1 MNKNSEIP
9 VHYSADAWADLGFT
23 PAEAQDLRIR
33 SGMIIALRKFIKE
46 KKLTQAKAAK
56 LLGVTQPRVSD
67 LLNGKIDLFSMGTLV
82 KLLSKAGLE
91 VEISIRKPAR
101 AA

>member
-1 MNKNSEIP
+1 MKKNQEIP

-23 PAEAQDLRIR
+23 LAEAQDLRIR

-46 KKLTQAKAAK
+46 KKLTQARAAK
-56 LLGVTQPRVSD
+56 LLGVTQPRMSD

-82 KLLSKAGLE
+82 KLLAKAGFQ
-91 VEISIRKPAR
+91 VEINIRKTAK

>member
-1 MNKNSEIP
+1 MKKTSAIP
-9 VHYSADAWADLGFT
+9 IHYSTDVWADLGFA

-33 SGMIIALRKFIKE
+33 SRMIIALRRFIKDN
-46 KKLTQAKAAK
+46 KLTQAGAAK

-67 LLNGKIDLFSMGTLV
+67 LQRGKIDLFSIGTLV
-82 KLLSKAGLE
+82 KLLSRAGLQVE
-91 VEISIRKPAR
+91 VNIRKTAK

>member
-1 MNKNSEIP
+1 MRKNQEIP
-9 VHYSADAWADLGFT
+9 IHCSTDVWADLGFT

-33 SGMIIALRKFIKE
+33 SGMIVALRKFIKG
-46 KKLTQAKAAK
+46 KKLTQARAAK

-67 LLNGKIDLFSMGTLV
+67 LLKGKIDLFSIGTLV
-82 KLLSKAGLE
+82 KLAARAGLL
-91 VEISIRKPAR
+91 VEISIRKTAK

>member
-1 MNKNSEIP
+1 MSKNEEMP
-9 VHYSADAWADLGFT
+9 VHQS
-23 PAEAQDLRIR
+23 R
-33 SGMIIALRKFIKE
+33 
-46 KKLTQAKAAK
+46 AAK

-82 KLLSKAGLE
+82 KLLAKAGLQVQIKIAE
-91 VEISIRKPAR
+91 IRKTAK